1 MEIAAKRSLRNSLLG
16 MQARAVDADGAA
28 TRALA
33 VLHVLGYAHPIST
46 DDSCHSLLSQVVVV
60 AQRALAED
68 LAVEATADDAVPDAP
83 LTAAPVTRDML
94 TITASL
100 PDMSDLAAL

>member
-1 MEIAAKRSLRNSLLG
+1 
-16 MQARAVDADGAA
+16 MQARAADADGAA

-33 VLHVLGYAHPIST
+33 VLHVLGYAHPVST
-46 DDSCHSLLSQVVVV
+46 DDSCHSLLSQVVV

-68 LAVEATADDAVPDAP
+68 LAAEATADDAVPAVP
-83 LTAAPVTRDML
+83 LTAAPVTPEML
-94 TITASL
+94 AITGGL